1 MIMAAL
7 AGFLIVFFGGGGANG
22 GLLTAAGVK
31 QANARLEVVI
41 EDPSRVAAAQE
52 TLAKLRT
59 DVKTFEKVFSKSGKE
74 LTKSYK
80 DHASSVEEE
89 HAIQGVLNSNWKVA
103 QQRALDLR
111 FELKES
117 MTEEEWT
124 ELFSIE

>member
-1 MIMAAL
+1 MIWALL
-7 AGFLIVFFGGGGANG
+7 AGFLVVAFGGGGVNG

-41 EDPSRVAAAQE
+41 EDPNRVAAAQE
-52 TLAKLRT
+52 TLAQLRT

-74 LTKSYK
+74 LISSYK
-80 DHASSVEEE
+80 DHASSIEQERVIQEE
-89 HAIQGVLNSNWKVA
+89 LNSSWNIA

-124 ELFSIE
+124 EMFTIE